1 MCGFEFRSKTAFTEP
16 GEKEGVE
23 NMKKLYRSKDDRKL
37 FGVCGGLGQYFNL
50 DATIVRL
57 IFVILGLMH
66 VGVLFYILAAL
77 IIPEEPY

>member
-1 MCGFEFRSKTAFTEP
+1 
-16 GEKEGVE
+16 
-23 NMKKLYRSKDDRKL
+23 MKKLYRSKDDRKL

>member
-1 MCGFEFRSKTAFTEP
+1 
-16 GEKEGVE
+16 
-23 NMKKLYRSKDDRKL
+23 MKKLYKSRDDRKL

-57 IFVILGLMH
+57 VFIVLGLMH
-66 VGVLFYILAAL
+66 IGVLFYILAAL

>member
-1 MCGFEFRSKTAFTEP
+1 MR
-16 GEKEGVE
+16 
-23 NMKKLYRSKDDRKL
+23 NMKKLYRSKEDRKL

-57 IFVILGLMH
+57 VFVILGLMH
-66 VGVLFYILAAL
+66 VGVLFYILAVF